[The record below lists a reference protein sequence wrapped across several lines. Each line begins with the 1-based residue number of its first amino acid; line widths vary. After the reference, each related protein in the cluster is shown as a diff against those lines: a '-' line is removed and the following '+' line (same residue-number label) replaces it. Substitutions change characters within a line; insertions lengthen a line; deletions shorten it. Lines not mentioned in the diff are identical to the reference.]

1 MINEWDTQMQFVPRK
16 KPTSIE
22 LHKDDLPQNLA
33 FGECVAVDTE
43 TQGLNH
49 NRDRLCLAQL
59 SAGDGVC
66 HLVQFAA
73 NGYNAPNLAALM
85 SDPKVTKIFH
95 FARFDVVV
103 LKKYLGSN
111 INSVYC
117 TKIASKLIRTYTD
130 QHGLKHVTK
139 ELLKIDLSKEQQSS
153 DWAAKDLTDDQLEYA
168 AADVLNLHA
177 LKERLDLMLIRE
189 NRMELAQSCFD
200 FLSTRGQLDVMGWGD
215 VDIFSH

>member
-1 MINEWDTQMQFVPRK
+1 MQFEPRK
-16 KPTSIE
+16 NPISIE
-22 LHKDDLPQNLA
+22 VHKGDLPQSLS
-33 FGECVAVDTE
+33 FGNCVAVDTE

-49 NRDRLCLAQL
+49 IRDRLCMAQL

-73 NGYNAPNLAALM
+73 EEYNAPNLTALM
-85 SDPKVTKIFH
+85 SDPKITKIFH

-103 LKKYLGSN
+103 LKKYLGSD
-111 INSVYC
+111 INSIYC
-117 TKIASKLIRTYTD
+117 TKIASKLVRTYTD